1 MRFDEHF
8 SLFKVKIH
16 FWFLHFGPILVMVP
30 KLILHL
36 DQFLKLEVDFILV
49 PAVNPVTENAYVA
62 NGVHFWHVIC

>member
-16 FWFLHFGPILVMVP
+16 LWFLHFGPILVLVP

-36 DQFLKLEVDFILV
+36 DQSLKLESQFYFS
-49 PAVNPVTENAYVA
+49 PCCQPSNKKCKCGKRNALLAY
-62 NGVHFWHVIC
+62 